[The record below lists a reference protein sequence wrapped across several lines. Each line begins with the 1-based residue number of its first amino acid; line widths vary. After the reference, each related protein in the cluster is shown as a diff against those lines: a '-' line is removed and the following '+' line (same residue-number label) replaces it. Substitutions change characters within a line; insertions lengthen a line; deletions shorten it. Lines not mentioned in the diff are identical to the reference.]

1 LQYKNYLTT
10 EKLIPMKK
18 SLFVFAILMFVVATN
33 SFAQHRNSSE
43 YTTAIGVRF
52 YPGAIT
58 FKQNFNHDN
67 KLEAI
72 AYFWNGKGTRI
83 TGLYEHYY
91 EIEGLDGLQW
101 YAGPGAHIMMNDDNE
116 GQYSNKSYFGI
127 DGVLGLDYKIKNIPL
142 NLSLDWQPS
151 FDFGGGNGFV
161 GGFGGLGVRYVLR

>member
-1 LQYKNYLTT
+1 LRHKNYLPT

-18 SLFVFAILMFVVATN
+18 SLIVLTFSMFLVATN
-33 SFAQHRNSSE
+33 TFAQHRKPSE

-58 FKQNFNHDN
+58 FKQNFIHGN
-67 KLEAI
+67 KIEAI
-72 AYFWNGKGTRI
+72 AYFWNGKGTRL

-91 EIEGLDGLQW
+91 DIEGLDGLQW
-101 YAGPGAHIMMNDDNE
+101 YVGTGIHFTMYNE
-116 GQYSNKSYFGI
+116 GEFNGSSYFGV
-127 DGVLGLDYKIKNIPL
+127 DGVLGLDYKIKNAPL

-151 FDFGGGNGFV
+151 FDFGGNTGFN

>member
-1 LQYKNYLTT
+1 
-10 EKLIPMKK
+10 MKK
-18 SLFVFAILMFVVATN
+18 SLFVFAILMFVVATI

-58 FKQNFNHDN
+58 FKQNIVHGN

-83 TGLYEHYY
+83 TGLYEHHYD
-91 EIEGLDGLQW
+91 IEGLDGLQW
-101 YAGPGAHIMMNDDNE
+101 YVGPGVHFTLYNE
-116 GQYSNKSYFGI
+116 GEFNGKSYLGV
-127 DGVLGLDYKIKNIPL
+127 DGVLGLDYKIKNTPL

-151 FDFGGGNGFV
+151 FDFIGGTGFN